1 MTEAT
6 RQVTARYEQQILVLQ
21 KDAEAERKLAAL
33 QVTGLQDALKRQTEQ
48 MAGLEKAME
57 EAKRQVQDIALRAI
71 EGASG
76 SRALAH
82 VNQIAME
89 QAKGRP
95 QG

>member
-1 MTEAT
+1 MQTLQETVRHQAEQIAT
-6 RQVTARYEQQILVLQ
+6 
-21 KDAEAERKLAAL
+21 
-33 QVTGLQDALKRQTEQ
+33 
-48 MAGLEKAME
+48 LEKALE
-57 EAKRQVQDIALRAI
+57 EAKRQVQEIALKAI

>member
-1 MTEAT
+1 MS
-6 RQVTARYEQQILVLQ
+6 
-21 KDAEAERKLAAL
+21 
-33 QVTGLQDALKRQTEQ
+33 
-48 MAGLEKAME
+48 LEKALD
-57 EAKRQVQDIALRAI
+57 EAKRHVQEIALKAI